1 MHYQLSQ
8 NLLENGDREQI
19 LDTVAKTFEE
29 RVPFNRILGFDIKLQ
44 RDGAAKL
51 SFQMRDDLVGNFMR
65 GNLHGGVISSS
76 LDVVGGLVAFVALLD
91 QNPVQSFD
99 EGSEQFSKLGTVDL
113 RVDFLR
119 PGLGDSFVA
128 AGFKLRAG
136 RRIAVARMELHNDS
150 GALIAVGTGSYSI
163 G

>member
-1 MHYQLSQ
+1 MQ
-8 NLLENGDREQI
+8 NRMNQELLENVDRGQI
-19 LDTVAKTFEE
+19 LAAVAATFEE
-29 RVPFNRILGFDIKLQ
+29 RVPFNRILGFEVKLQ
-44 RDGAAKL
+44 EDGIAKL
-51 SFQMRDDLVGNFMR
+51 SFQMRDELIGNFLR

-91 QNPVQSFD
+91 QNPEQPFE
-99 EGSEQFSKLGTVDL
+99 EGLEQFSKLGTVDL

-119 PGLGDSFVA
+119 PGLGDLFVA
-128 AGFKLRAG
+128 TGSKLRAG

-150 GALIAVGTGSYSI
+150 GTLIAVGTGTYSI